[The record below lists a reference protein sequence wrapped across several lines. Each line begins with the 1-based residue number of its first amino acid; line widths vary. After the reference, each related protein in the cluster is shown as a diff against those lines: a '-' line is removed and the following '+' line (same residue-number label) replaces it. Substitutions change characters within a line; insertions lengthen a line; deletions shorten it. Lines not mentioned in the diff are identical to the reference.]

1 MLAEM
6 SPENSTA
13 TTPNVVPD
21 KLNGDNDA
29 KLVTQARSGS
39 MTAMEELVARYE
51 SRLVRLAQKITGN
64 HEDAEEVVQN
74 AFVKGFQ
81 NLSAFRGDSRFGTWI
96 VRIAVNEALMRIRG
110 KRFMEVPIDHADCAD
125 DRIIPAELQDSGPS
139 PEEQYSRDE
148 LQRIFETTVSQL
160 DPGYR
165 IVFQLRDIEGFSTE
179 ETARTLDLSL
189 SAVKS
194 RLQRHD
200 SDCAIC
206 WTFICGF
213 PPGSAASARQP

>member
-6 SPENSTA
+6 SLENPTA
-13 TTPNVVPD
+13 ITPDIVPD

-29 KLVTQARSGS
+29 KLVTQARNGS
-39 MTAMEELVARYE
+39 MTAIEELVARYE

-110 KRFMEVPIDHADCAD
+110 KRFRAVSIDHADSAD
-125 DRIIPAELQDSGPS
+125 DQIIPNELKDSGPS
-139 PEEQYSRDE
+139 PEEQYSREE
-148 LQRIFETTVSQL
+148 LQRIFETTINGL
-160 DPGYR
+160 DPGHR

-194 RLQRHD
+194 RLQRARLRLRD
-200 SDCAIC
+200 LLDVYLR
-206 WTFICGF
+206 T
-213 PPGSAASARQP
+213 PARQRG